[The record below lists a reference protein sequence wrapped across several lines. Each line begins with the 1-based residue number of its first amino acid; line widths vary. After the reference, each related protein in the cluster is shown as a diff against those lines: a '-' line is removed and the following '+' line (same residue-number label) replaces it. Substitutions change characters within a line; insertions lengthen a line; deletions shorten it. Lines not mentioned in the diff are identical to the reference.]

1 MALEMPN
8 YEVIGREGDIEFR
21 RYAPYLV
28 AETVVENARSQD
40 AAGNEGFR
48 RLFRY
53 IAGANTGGARIAMTA
68 PVSQQPAGE
77 RIAMTAPVSQSSSPT
92 GYAVSFVVPAS
103 YTAQTVPQ
111 PTDPR
116 IAIREVPGRTV
127 AVLRFAGRWTD
138 TTYAHQEQRLLDALA
153 GLGIEAAGEPEYA
166 RYNGPFTL
174 PFLRRNEVIVP
185 VAGVPATELA
195 VAAGL

>member
-1 MALEMPN
+1 MALEMPK

-21 RYAPYLV
+21 QYAPYLV
-28 AETVVENARSQD
+28 AETVIENARSQD

-53 IAGANTGGARIAMTA
+53 IAGANTGSAKIAMTA
-68 PVSQQPAGE
+68 PVSQQPTSE
-77 RIAMTAPVSQSSSPT
+77 RIAMTAPVSQSSSAS
-92 GYAVSFVVPAS
+92 GYAVSFVVPSS
-103 YTAQTVPQ
+103 YTAETVPQ

-116 IAIREVPGRTV
+116 VSIREVPGRTV

-138 TTYAHQEQRLLDALA
+138 ATYAREEQRLLAALA
-153 GLGIEAAGEPEYA
+153 DLGIEAAGEPEYA

-174 PFLRRNEVIVP
+174 PFLRRNEIIVP
-185 VAGVPATELA
+185 VAGVPTAELA
-195 VAAGL
+195 VAAGH